1 MKIIN
6 HFYKQLKTKSPEVFK
21 HLQKAK
27 ESQPNTY
34 IVAHFN
40 TNNSSLFWL
49 SNHTFHAK
57 FKDNTQ
63 MVIDQ
68 DNSSYLT
75 QDKREI
81 LMKGDQINNQDIRS
95 KYTHIMNLI
104 KKIKRNKYAPEE
116 KKEGDKRQSKEKPT

>member
-1 MKIIN
+1 
-6 HFYKQLKTKSPEVFK
+6 
-21 HLQKAK
+21 
-27 ESQPNTY
+27 
-34 IVAHFN
+34 
-40 TNNSSLFWL
+40 
-49 SNHTFHAK
+49 
-57 FKDNTQ
+57 

-104 KKIKRNKYAPEE
+104 KKIKRNKYAHEE